1 MRVKFGDRIY
11 SCTVATHTKNSN
23 LMLLTT
29 SNGVYTVDVETAVTA
44 NILHDR
50 LLVDGY
56 CDFSKYEY
64 SN

>member
-29 SNGVYTVDVETAVTA
+29 SNGVYTVDVENSDTA
-44 NILHDR
+44 NILHDQ
-50 LLVDGY
+50 LLRYGH
-56 CDFSKYEY
+56 CDFSEYEY